1 MELKVKEVQL
11 PEAITFN
18 YEELKQGLTKKAG
31 FYSNLVFTSEQL
43 PEAKAER
50 AKLNKLKKALND
62 ERIRQEK
69 EYMKPFL
76 KFKSQINEIINI
88 IDEPVKAI
96 DSQISNF
103 EEAQKADK
111 LEKIKAF
118 WESTE
123 HPEWLQCNRIF
134 DQRWLNATFSM
145 KKVQEAITERLEQI
159 KADLAT
165 LEALPEFSFEAVECY
180 ADTLDINRAIH
191 EGQRLADIQKR
202 KMEAEAEKAKKQE
215 EAGTQTATVIA
226 TVETP
231 DGKKIPMGAVDVEIP
246 KKYWMKFE
254 ALLSVED
261 ATALK
266 QFFEDRSIE
275 FVLDCIQ

>member
-1 MELKVKEVQL
+1 MELKIKDIVIPEVIDFNFEEIKQ
-11 PEAITFN
+11 EITAKA
-18 YEELKQGLTKKAG
+18 EL
-31 FYSNLVFTSEQL
+31 YSNMVYTEETIK
-43 PEAKAER
+43 EAKADR
-50 AKLNKLKKALND
+50 TKLNKFITALEDKRKEVKKQCLAPY
-62 ERIRQEK
+62 ESFEK
-69 EYMKPFL
+69 QMKEL
-76 KFKSQINEIINI
+76 VAIVN
-88 IDEPVKAI
+88 EPVKLI
-96 DSQISNF
+96 DSQVKNYEDKKK
-103 EEAQKADK
+103 EEK
-111 LEKIKAF
+111 LEKIREF

-231 DGKKIPMGAVDVEIP
+231 DGKEIPMGAVNVEIP

-254 ALLSVED
+254 ALLDVEQ
-261 ATALK
+261 AKSLNN
-266 QFFEDRSIE
+266 FFQSEGIE
-275 FVLDCIQ
+275 FRAI

>member
-275 FVLDCIQ
+275 FNAI